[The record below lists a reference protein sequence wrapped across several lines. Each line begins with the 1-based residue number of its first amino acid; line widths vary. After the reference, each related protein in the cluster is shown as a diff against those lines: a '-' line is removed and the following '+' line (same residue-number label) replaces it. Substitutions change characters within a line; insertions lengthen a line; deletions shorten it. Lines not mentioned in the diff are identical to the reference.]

1 MDPFKVIGSKL
12 PPLLKYW
19 FRLFSDY
26 SILGTCQQADNV
38 DTEKYTSQ
46 IINVL
51 QDIMEI
57 ITQDVMSNGH
67 E

>member
-1 MDPFKVIGSKL
+1 MFVH
-12 PPLLKYW
+12 W
-19 FRLFSDY
+19 
-26 SILGTCQQADNV
+26 QQADGEN
-38 DTEKYTSQ
+38 ESQ

-57 ITQDVMSNGH
+57 LTKDIMDGGH

>member
-1 MDPFKVIGSKL
+1 MFVH
-12 PPLLKYW
+12 W
-19 FRLFSDY
+19 
-26 SILGTCQQADNV
+26 QQAEDDNFS
-38 DTEKYTSQ
+38 ESQ

-57 ITQDVMSNGH
+57 LTKDIMDGGH

>member
-1 MDPFKVIGSKL
+1 MITP
-12 PPLLKYW
+12 
-19 FRLFSDY
+19 
-26 SILGTCQQADNV
+26 LGTCQEKDNV
-38 DTEKYTSQ
+38 DPEKYASQ

-57 ITQDVMSNGH
+57 ITQDVMINGH